1 MRRLGRGGGWASGR
15 SDKLLIVGLWLL
27 VVLLLQFVAPIE
39 RPGAAGGGGAA
50 LSAPTP
56 NRTVNPPALGEGTAL
71 APSPAEAA
79 PSPEPTSVVRQ
90 PDPPYWRVETGGAGA
105 NMRREPGRTAPIIQ
119 QLRDGTVVTNLD
131 QQQVADGLTW
141 RHIALGDV
149 PGWIDAELLAPQYD

>member
-15 SDKLLIVGLWLL
+15 SDKLLIVGLGLL
-27 VVLLLQFVAPIE
+27 VVLLVQFVAPIE

-79 PSPEPTSVVRQ
+79 PRPSPRAWCASPIR
-90 PDPPYWRVETGGAGA
+90 PTGGWRQAAPGPTCAGSQGA
-105 NMRREPGRTAPIIQ
+105 PLRSSSSSATAP
-119 QLRDGTVVTNLD
+119 
-131 QQQVADGLTW
+131 W
-141 RHIALGDV
+141 
-149 PGWIDAELLAPQYD
+149 